1 MKKVCETDTIPVVLK
16 DKIPIVSEGS
26 FILANHVLNI
36 I

>member
-1 MKKVCETDTIPVVLK
+1 MKKVCETDPVVLE
-16 DKIPIVSEGS
+16 DKIPVVSEGS